1 MLSMVKKQQ
10 QQQNHNSTNQRGSV
24 KTGWHSS
31 RHVCECVERMCH
43 HFVHGILTGLIHSFT
58 LEMSLHTKN
67 CALPLLLLTGV
78 CSPVGVCLQSIVY
91 STDRLL
97 LDFQAALKRPLLLLL
112 LVYLP
117 SGILLPKARW
127 EPQPPR
133 SGGALPRAPMASALP
148 TRQVGKR
155 QSIIVLIFSSWI
167 TSETE

>member
-24 KTGWHSS
+24 KIGWHSS
-31 RHVCECVERMCH
+31 RHVCKCVERMGH
-43 HFVHGILTGLIHSFT
+43 HFVHGIMTWLIHSFT
-58 LEMSLHTKN
+58 LEMSLHTEN
-67 CALPLLLLTGV
+67 CALPLLLLTVV

-117 SGILLPKARW
+117 SGILLPRPDRHPSPHPPGRVAPFPEPPWPLCCQPDRW
-127 EPQPPR
+127 EN
-133 SGGALPRAPMASALP
+133 GRA
-148 TRQVGKR
+148 
-155 QSIIVLIFSSWI
+155 
-167 TSETE
+167 